1 MRPMILSGA
10 LTPSSLVLY
19 LYLFG
24 PLFNSLK
31 NEIISSL
38 LLIRLFLRGVAC
50 SVQLVNI
57 SLGLCVMGIVD
68 EWTWAGDC
76 FPI

>member
-10 LTPSSLVLY
+10 VTPSSLV

-38 LLIRLFLRGVAC
+38 PLIRLFLRWMAC

-57 SLGLCVMGIVD
+57 SPSLCV
-68 EWTWAGDC
+68 
-76 FPI
+76 

>member
-10 LTPSSLVLY
+10 VTPSSLV

-38 LLIRLFLRGVAC
+38 PLIRLFLRWMLDGVLRPTC
-50 SVQLVNI
+50 EYQSQ
-57 SLGLCVMGIVD
+57 SLCD
-68 EWTWAGDC
+68 GDS
-76 FPI
+76 